1 MILWKKEVDEINSK
15 VNEGKIEFLKLLQ
28 EKYNSYIDNKP
39 IVFSEEDFLSDNI
52 KRTLIRTTRHYHSDK
67 KNCMPN
73 IFNEKD
79 VFLRELIIRK
89 INNFIS

>member
-1 MILWKKEVDEINSK
+1 MILWKAEVEEINNKAS
-15 VNEGKIEFLKLLQ
+15 EGKVEFLKLLQ

-39 IVFSEEDFLSDNI
+39 IVFQEEDFLYENI
-52 KRTLIRTTRHYHSDK
+52 KRTLIKTTRHYHTDK

-89 INNFIS
+89 INNFVS